1 MKMKRTQARII
12 RLLTTSSRSATRNL
26 FRFVCESASATGQR
40 FAHPPQIVGIIFR
53 GLMLIIVFAFFRPLA
68 AQPEINLRLQYPQQT
83 KDVILTGVERDEIV
97 FRPFGRDI
105 GGRAYLKIDE
115 LLRQRGTLNF
125 FLPQEFYDAI
135 EDLERGQALKALP
148 VIRAYAQPFLEYMEL
163 SHLPGNMLP
172 TILTYLEALSAADQ
186 WSEAADVATRIPL
199 RLAPP
204 SVLDRIGQLVM
215 ALNAAHQIP
224 ALDRVHAHILASR
237 QLSEA
242 GLAAILELANQWRES
257 AEYLLAFD
265 LYRKVQATEGPHQT
279 RARLWVAYCSFYL
292 GHDIVPTV
300 FLENLPEM
308 EVTTPGYSLRELIKA
323 RLNLRDEEYGA
334 AIRSAAAGKT
344 YSNST
349 DPWYP
354 ELLYTLAIAYAQI
367 DMQQAA
373 IATHRELSISFPD
386 SPWAEES
393 LKALEELTT
402 EVSAL

>member
-26 FRFVCESASATGQR
+26 FRFVCESASATRQR

-163 SHLPGNMLP
+163 
-172 TILTYLEALSAADQ
+172 LSL
-186 WSEAADVATRIPL
+186 I
-199 RLAPP
+199 
-204 SVLDRIGQLVM
+204 
-215 ALNAAHQIP
+215 
-224 ALDRVHAHILASR
+224 HI
-237 QLSEA
+237 
-242 GLAAILELANQWRES
+242 
-257 AEYLLAFD
+257 
-265 LYRKVQATEGPHQT
+265 
-279 RARLWVAYCSFYL
+279 
-292 GHDIVPTV
+292 
-300 FLENLPEM
+300 
-308 EVTTPGYSLRELIKA
+308 
-323 RLNLRDEEYGA
+323 
-334 AIRSAAAGKT
+334 
-344 YSNST
+344 
-349 DPWYP
+349 
-354 ELLYTLAIAYAQI
+354 
-367 DMQQAA
+367 
-373 IATHRELSISFPD
+373 
-386 SPWAEES
+386 
-393 LKALEELTT
+393 
-402 EVSAL
+402 